1 MCRFYFLYNLPHTFQ
16 YHLDFFNLGCHIK
29 GVAFGGMSIIRGVA
43 FVGSGLNRGVLLYYI
58 LQDIRKY
65 LIMYPGSK
73 YDKLDLLLKFC
84 EWKVKLFFKAI
95 WIFLELY
102 LGRLWKELAMN
113 MIWRH
118 PTTNQTYLL
127 LIITKLLLC
136 LHIDC
141 ILNSYRQKL
150 TYNKRFLLS

>member
-1 MCRFYFLYNLPHTFQ
+1 MYGSHIFCKEDCLTSMNECYTWEIKKLSANANAEFILKQKLYVWSKIRLPSYKCVGFIFSIILPHTFQ
-16 YHLDFFNLGCHIK
+16 YHLEFFNLGCHIK

-84 EWKVKLFFKAI
+84 ERKVKLF
-95 WIFLELY
+95 L
-102 LGRLWKELAMN
+102 
-113 MIWRH
+113 
-118 PTTNQTYLL
+118 
-127 LIITKLLLC
+127 
-136 LHIDC
+136 
-141 ILNSYRQKL
+141 
-150 TYNKRFLLS
+150 KRFGYF